1 MSFVQQPMSGGNSH
15 MDRYEV
21 QPFAFAPPTVTSTN
35 PYGYREAGSSMNNA
49 GNIGPPMPF
58 ELLSQAGHN
67 SDPQHPSFLG
77 STFDRNSNSRNGRS
91 LWDTQGS
98 QQQQQHMGAY
108 TPAFATNH
116 VGHPSTTMQRNS
128 IFAPPSEVASSIAL
142 PEATALL
149 HSAVS
154 GSSHFAFSA
163 PMASD
168 DIADYDWLFDG
179 IDPLIPAVELETGNG
194 AEDLTSAR
202 SETST
207 ARDTQLTDDTHDH
220 MVGMDDATSEDVHLS
235 SAQLGETDALHDLAF
250 FASLQSEIPDEDT
263 YDIDSLSHARILHF
277 LGSSMP
283 ELATTSLFSPPALR
297 CYIYLYFTKFNA
309 IYPLI
314 HKASFVA
321 SSADPMLLSAMIIC
335 GAHFA
340 DESAHFLAERIGRKL
355 WGAFITF
362 EDFRPARAT
371 LAMLQAML
379 LTESFGK
386 LMGTRPQHETAHLFH
401 NFIVT
406 LARRNA
412 VFVPSK
418 TKLPHGPLDERW
430 RAWAREEEKKRI
442 SLFAFMRDAQDA
454 TIFRHIPAL
463 SSFQIHLSLP
473 CDDEEWI
480 ASSAEAWHSLRQEK
494 RTARQI
500 SGGGSSS
507 GDPPSFIAAV
517 KAMLTPGI
525 APRIG
530 SDSDSFKHMVLLHGL
545 MSVAY
550 DLQWKQQALL
560 AASDSSDSMAKWKQ
574 RLTLGYQ
581 ACMDRFRT
589 LGEPTRLIDR
599 ASYSLIEISQ
609 IVLHA
614 DPVDIQIYAGLPSVI
629 GRFIDHHTFS
639 VARRACREWARTD
652 DARKAVWLSARFLS
666 TSLFAD
672 SSTVAG
678 EDQQPSASPGPSD
691 LRSSPSH
698 NGYDE
703 LLHQHWIQYLCA
715 LIIWTYEQAITP
727 LNRTSIT
734 LPISRPRSRERDA
747 DQESTTS
754 ASSNTGGVNGGNSS
768 AHATPNVSSTVLQRD
783 TAISFGSVIAV
794 PFPSLDAPLQD
805 YANDARHYFSTVL
818 QNDPDHSSPHTF
830 QLPHNNVGSTAVLVL
845 VERRCRM
852 SRWEIGREASGVIR
866 KLIRERHNATA
877 AANANTTV
885 KAE

>member
-1 MSFVQQPMSGGNSH
+1 M
-15 MDRYEV
+15 
-21 QPFAFAPPTVTSTN
+21 PT
-35 PYGYREAGSSMNNA
+35 
-49 GNIGPPMPF
+49 
-58 ELLSQAGHN
+58 
-67 SDPQHPSFLG
+67 
-77 STFDRNSNSRNGRS
+77 
-91 LWDTQGS
+91 
-98 QQQQQHMGAY
+98 
-108 TPAFATNH
+108 
-116 VGHPSTTMQRNS
+116 NS
-128 IFAPPSEVASSIAL
+128 IFAPPSEAASSLAL

-179 IDPLIPAVELETGNG
+179 IDPLIPAVDLETGNG
-194 AEDLTSAR
+194 AEELASAR

-207 ARDTQLTDDTHDH
+207 ARDTQLTDDTHDQ
-220 MVGMDDATSEDVHLS
+220 MIGMDDATSEDVHLS
-235 SAQLGETDALHDLAF
+235 SAQLGESDALHDLAF
-250 FASLQSEIPDEDT
+250 FASLQSEIPDEAT
-263 YDIDSLSHARILHF
+263 YDVDSLSHARILHF

-297 CYIYLYFTKFNA
+297 CYIYLYFQKFNA

-418 TKLPHGPLDERW
+418 TKLPHGPLDDRW
-430 RAWAREEEKKRI
+430 RAWAKEEEKKRI

-473 CDDEEWI
+473 CDDDEWV
-480 ASSAEAWHSLRQEK
+480 ASSAESWNALRQEK

-500 SGGGSSS
+500 AGGGGGS

-517 KAMLTPGI
+517 KAMLTPGV

-530 SDSDSFKHMVLLHGL
+530 SDSDSFKHLVLLHGL

-581 ACMDRFRT
+581 ACMDRFRSI
-589 LGEPTRLIDR
+589 GEPTRLIDR
-599 ASYSLIEISQ
+599 ASYSLNEIAQ

-614 DPVDIQIYAGLPSVI
+614 DPVDIQIYAGLPTVI

-639 VARRACREWARTD
+639 VARRACRDWARTE

-666 TSLFAD
+666 TSLFAVG
-672 SSTVAG
+672 STPIGEEPPALAG
-678 EDQQPSASPGPSD
+678 NGNDEHQQPSTDEAKTAD
-691 LRSSPSH
+691 VRATSSLH

-703 LLHQHWIQYLCA
+703 LLHQHWIQYLCS
-715 LIIWTYEQAITP
+715 LIIWAYEQAITP
-727 LNRTSIT
+727 LNRTSVT

-747 DQESTTS
+747 DQDSNTS
-754 ASSNTGGVNGGNSS
+754 ASSNTGGAANGTSS
-768 AHATPNVSSTVLQRD
+768 AHATPNVSATVLQRD
-783 TAISFGSVIAV
+783 TAPSLGSVIAV
-794 PFPSLDAPLQD
+794 PLPSLDAPLQA
-805 YANDARHYFSTVL
+805 YAHDARHYFSTVL
-818 QNDPDHSSPHTF
+818 QNDPANSSPHTF
-830 QLPHNNVGSTAVLVL
+830 QLPHTNAGSTAVLIL
-845 VERRCRM
+845 VERQCRT

-866 KLIRERHNATA
+866 KLIRERHNAIA
-877 AANANTTV
+877 AANANSRPTTSPLV